1 MPRAIR
7 KTNLAPVKVF
17 SSGVGGRT
25 QGFALVIVMVLLAAL
40 ASVGVA
46 TFRSALLELR
56 LVSVL
61 THKQALHVRAES
73 TVNCVMASAQKE
85 ADLNLTVSDIAPEF
99 QEACGL
105 AAGGMPRL
113 GVTTESATSN
123 STAFDS
129 ITTESIDVVAH
140 THFCQQGMPSANIA
154 TDASVMQAHHFA
166 TTATA
171 SRNSDSSTSV
181 VQQHWL
187 VHQPKD
193 PTFLPTMADLSSSQT
208 CSEYAVLP

>member
-1 MPRAIR
+1 MSRTIR
-7 KTNLAPVKVF
+7 KTNLAPVKVLC
-17 SSGVGGRT
+17 SRVGGRT

-61 THKQALHVRAES
+61 TNKQALHVRAES

-85 ADLNLTVSDIAPEF
+85 ADLNLTVSDIAPES
-99 QEACGL
+99 QEACGV

-113 GVTTESATSN
+113 GVTAEST
-123 STAFDS
+123 TFDS
-129 ITTESIDVVAH
+129 TTTAPIDVVAQ
-140 THFCQQGMPSANIA
+140 THFCQQGMPSANFA

-166 TTATA
+166 TTAAA
-171 SRNSDSSTSV
+171 SRNSDSTTSV
-181 VQQHWL
+181 IQQHWL

-193 PTFLPTMADLSSSQT
+193 PTFLPTMADLASAQT